1 MTLRSTFRELYAT
14 AAARAAGDTP
24 GEAYRVLGKGATIR
38 VRVLGRQR
46 QVILGR
52 QRVPVS
58 EAEITTF
65 RRDGDIPPD
74 ATRRDWPRTPAG
86 WCFVELRWEAPAQLW
101 EMPQAEL
108 PPGL

>member
-1 MTLRSTFRELYAT
+1 MTLRSVFTGLYAEAEARQT
-14 AAARAAGDTP
+14 AERP
-24 GEAYRVLGKGATIR
+24 GEAYKALQKGADIKI
-38 VRVLGRQR
+38 RVLGRKR

-52 QRVPVS
+52 RGAPVGEKEIDTFRVHGGIPA
-58 EAEITTF
+58 EAE
-65 RRDGDIPPD
+65 
-74 ATRRDWPRTPAG
+74 RRDWPRTPAG